1 MPEEYNKLA
10 EGIIKGSV
18 PMVAGFVERY
28 VSDEEPGFFVGDRE
42 HVEGDIRVHVTVFGQ
57 LERANSHLTDSIQ
70 LGVVDLQ
77 QLPDER
83 VWMVVGT
90 LPTTLPQKPGT
101 EAWLSDLYSAM
112 VRRMAARLVRFGF
125 LGAPNRARLR
135 VASPM
140 AITSALKP
148 PSPVTLPAQS
158 PQPPS
163 TPVATWPAQSAEP
176 TGTVAQAS
184 RPVEQSPTRVKGVQG
199 TAIAP
204 SPNLYSPPSP
214 FEQLDLVLTIAM
226 VFIWVVACGLLFFLL
241 TLLI

>member
-1 MPEEYNKLA
+1 MPEDYNKLA
-10 EGIIKGSV
+10 EGIVKGSV

-28 VSDEEPGFFVGDRE
+28 VSDDEPGFFVGDRE

-112 VRRMAARLVRFGF
+112 VRRMAARLVQFGF
-125 LGAPNRARLR
+125 LDAPNRARLR

-140 AITSALKP
+140 AIAPALKP
-148 PSPVTLPAQS
+148 PTSPVTLPAQS
-158 PQPPS
+158 PQHS
-163 TPVATWPAQSAEP
+163 NHTL
-176 TGTVAQAS
+176 GRMIAS
-184 RPVEQSPTRVKGVQG
+184 QG
-199 TAIAP
+199 GLGDCI
-204 SPNLYSPPSP
+204 
-214 FEQLDLVLTIAM
+214 M
-226 VFIWVVACGLLFFLL
+226 VR
-241 TLLI
+241 